1 MADKQIEKYLPK
13 LRFPEFKDKGEWETY
28 TLEELFEIRNGY
40 TPSKSNPNFWDG
52 GTIPWFR
59 MEDIRQ
65 NGHIL
70 SDSIQHITPAAVKG
84 TGLFPAYSIIVAT
97 SATIGEHALLIA
109 DSLANQRFTFLTKRK
124 SHDKQ
129 IDMMFFHQYM
139 FIIDEW
145 CKKNTNS
152 GGLLSVN
159 MPAFKQLVIPLPS
172 IKEQNAISSLLSSLD
187 ECIAAS
193 KEKLEQLKAH
203 KKGLMQKLFPASG
216 KTLPEYRFKEFKN
229 VWIEHALHDIGIF
242 VKGLS
247 YNSNDV
253 TQDTSSTLVIRST
266 NIIPEQKVDCQ
277 NGLQFVIKR
286 PSDEQILQKGDVAIC
301 LSNGSSNLV
310 GKTSFFEGDYSGIA
324 TVGAF
329 CGIYRSKV
337 PITKYLVQ
345 TETYRKSIDLIKQG
359 GNGALSNLYGND
371 ILRLRF
377 FLPAEEEQRKIASC
391 LEQIDKMI
399 SLLGGK
405 IDFLCLYKRGLL
417 QQLFPSRIVSYVGTI

>member
-1 MADKQIEKYLPK
+1 MADKQIDKYLPK
-13 LRFPEFKDKGEWETY
+13 LRFPEFKDEGEWQVVR
-28 TLEELFEIRNGY
+28 LGDVVRCFSGG
-40 TPSKSNPNFWDG
+40 TPSATNKDYYGGDIPFIRSGELHSSKTELYLTRAGLENSSAKMVEK
-52 GTIPWFR
+52 GTILYALYGATSGDVGIAR
-59 MEDIRQ
+59 VSGAINQ
-65 NGHIL
+65 AIL
-70 SDSIQHITPAAVKG
+70 AIIPNVNIDKMYLYQYLSYSKDFIINRFLQGGQGNLSA
-84 TGLFPAYSIIVAT
+84 SIIT
-97 SATIGEHALLIA
+97 S
-109 DSLANQRFTFLTKRK
+109 
-124 SHDKQ
+124 
-129 IDMMFFHQYM
+129 
-139 FIIDEW
+139 
-145 CKKNTNS
+145 
-152 GGLLSVN
+152 LS
-159 MPAFKQLVIPLPS
+159 IPLPT
-172 IKEQNAISSLLSSLD
+172 IQEQKKIASCLSSLD
-187 ECIAAS
+187 ECIALS
-193 KEKLEQLKAH
+193 KKKLEQLKAH

-247 YNSNDV
+247 YNSYDV

-405 IDFLCLYKRGLL
+405 IDYLCLYKRGLL